1 MRAAARRWLQC
12 LADPGPHC
20 TGLQPQHQG
29 IHHDM
34 QPSGGGAARRPLRWP
49 VQPDPWTLPGSTCR
63 GHAAACGHLEG
74 SARIRARG
82 LRFPDCRVR
91 LANCLAGRAAAAAR
105 RDMTCSCPRHIAAV
119 EQWWRERGNSQKP
132 PAAVSVFQAEPR
144 RGPLDRGRPSDQR
157 KHQRRVTGQGNQGR
171 RQRWCVVEANT
182 TVFVSSRAVP
192 PTHPP
197 STPNWARLES
207 PSLNHCSLI
216 AHPLHHFERRPPP
229 WHVGCL
235 FRKMRVGG
243 TVQGTTIA
251 VPQADSRQPSEDR
264 EPHPRRATHLD
275 ENRVLTGGSPE
286 FNPNPPLPPVR

>member
-12 LADPGPHC
+12 LADPGPHY

-105 RDMTCSCPRHIAAV
+105 RDMTCSCASHIVGPRPVDDGGENGETVRNHAPLFLCFRRNLAV
-119 EQWWRERGNSQKP
+119 AGWT
-132 PAAVSVFQAEPR
+132 
-144 RGPLDRGRPSDQR
+144 GRPSDQR

-171 RQRWCVVEANT
+171 GQRWCAVEANT
-182 TVFVSSRAVP
+182 AASVSSQAVP
-192 PTHPP
+192 PTHCYPP
-197 STPNWARLES
+197 SEHTELG
-207 PSLNHCSLI
+207 LN
-216 AHPLHHFERRPPP
+216 RR
-229 WHVGCL
+229 V
-235 FRKMRVGG
+235 
-243 TVQGTTIA
+243 
-251 VPQADSRQPSEDR
+251 
-264 EPHPRRATHLD
+264 
-275 ENRVLTGGSPE
+275 
-286 FNPNPPLPPVR
+286 